1 MLDSDLLLLISS
13 PLLPPSLD
21 TQVTFMTPGV
31 LLRKLASDSTLSGY
45 SHVVI
50 DEVHERDRN
59 TDFLLIVLRDL
70 LPSRPELRVILM
82 SATLQVSPRHI
93 ALDSMSIICHT
104 CTPPC
109 PDHHDGTALPVLPAC
124 SPRSWP
130 CTSAAA
136 RWR

>member
-1 MLDSDLLLLISS
+1 
-13 PLLPPSLD
+13 
-21 TQVTFMTPGV
+21 MTPGV

-82 SATLQVSPRHI
+82 SATLQVSPRHM
-93 ALDSMSIICHT
+93 ALDSMSIIIHT
-104 CTPPC
+104 CTPC
-109 PDHHDGTALPVLPAC
+109 PDQHDGTALLVLPAC